1 MVGGTII
8 EAKLMKAHGSGR
20 DVLRLW
26 CVDQR
31 NGDECAV
38 YAEPYIGQNVNL
50 PEVGDEIWW
59 QGGTIYW
66 SDRERTFVDSPIP
79 KIGFSFDPRET
90 SAPSRHLQG
99 GG

>member
-8 EAKLMKAHGSGR
+8 EVRTMKAHGSGR

-26 CVDQR
+26 CVDKR

-38 YAEPYIGQNVNL
+38 YTEPYIGQNVNL

-59 QGGTIYW
+59 QGRTIFW
-66 SDRERTFVDSPIP
+66 SDPERTWVDCSIP
-79 KIGFSFDPRET
+79 KIGFSFDPRELP
-90 SAPSRHLQG
+90 A
-99 GG
+99 